1 VVTPALSVLVLT
13 EDSSASAHDTL
24 VPLARK
30 LLQFVDRH
38 TRSNHVYFEPAEREA
53 ALAVRANL
61 WRSWQAPHPTNERS
75 IRILRRTL
83 ATRVLEDDVPGYV
96 LFHFDGDCSWSD
108 RGSSENARR
117 LEAFE
122 RFVEGLRSIIVEHV
136 AKHRLPLDVAEV
148 DRRLRRI
155 CAVVPFYSI
164 ESWLYQNTDRA
175 RALCQERCG
184 RHVELIGQWQ
194 HDRALLDDVV
204 KPKQQLC
211 IGSNENPELAK
222 TLTHRLADELYQLGQ
237 SFHATVERLQS
248 CPGLREA
255 LRATWADD
263 AHGSSSRSRR

>member
-13 EDSSASAHDTL
+13 EDSSPSAHDTL

-61 WRSWQAPHPTNERS
+61 WRSWEAPHPTNERS

-83 ATRVLEDDVPGYV
+83 ATKVLEDDVPGYV

-108 RGSSENARR
+108 RESYENARR

-122 RFVEGLRSIIVEHV
+122 KFVEGLRSIIEEHV
-136 AKHRLPLDVAEV
+136 AKHCLPFDAVEI
-148 DRRLRRI
+148 DRRLRRV

-164 ESWLYQNTDRA
+164 ESWLYQNTKRA
-175 RALCQERCG
+175 CELCEERCG
-184 RHVELIGQWQ
+184 KHVALIEEWRH
-194 HDRALLDDVV
+194 RRSFLDDIV
-204 KPKQQLC
+204 KPKKQLC
-211 IGSNENPELAK
+211 FGSDENLELAK
-222 TLTHRLADELYQLGQ
+222 SFTHELADELYQLGQ
-237 SFHATVERLQS
+237 SFHASVERLQS

-255 LRATWADD
+255 LHATWTSDS
-263 AHGSSSRSRR
+263 HGSSSR